1 MARGYKTGGRKK
13 GSFNKATAQQR
24 DEILH
29 SGLSPLDWMLQVLRD
44 PSQPNERRD
53 DMAKAAAPYVH
64 PRLAA
69 VDAQMDLHMSHEEML
84 RHLEADT

>member
-53 DMAKAAAPYVH
+53 EMAKAAAPYVH

-69 VDAQMDLHMSHEEML
+69 VDAHMDLHMSHEEML
-84 RHLEADT
+84 RHLEADI

>member
-1 MARGYKTGGRKK
+1 MARGYKTGRRKK
-13 GSFNKATAQQR
+13 GSLNKDAQQR

-29 SGLSPLDWMLQVLRD
+29 SGMSPLDWMLQVLRD

-53 DMAKAAAPYVH
+53 EMAKAAAPYVH

-69 VDAQMDLHMSHEEML
+69 VDAHMDLHMSHEEML